1 MDDFNS
7 LLDSMDEL
15 TAEEEAKAA
24 EVEEKPIVQDALD
37 AGSANI
43 DTYMDIVFCIDI
55 TGSMQPTIDTVK
67 NFATSLYDDLIPF
80 MLKVAHREVK
90 ALRVKVIGF
99 RDFYADGKYA
109 LEESNF
115 FKLPEQNQDFKNFVS
130 SLEAK
135 GGGDDPESSLEALAL
150 AMKTDWVKITDL
162 STQRSRHVIVL
173 FTDDAAHKF
182 EEAESYTG
190 TNYPEGMPKSYK
202 ELLMAWNGQGAYES
216 GMSMDKRA
224 KRLIVFAPEESYPWS
239 DMSEDF
245 ENAVFLSMAKADGGI
260 DIAREAII
268 NTIGGTI

>member
-15 TAEEEAKAA
+15 TAEEEAKSS
-24 EVEEKPIVQDALD
+24 VEIEDTPITQDALD
-37 AGSANI
+37 AGNANI

-55 TGSMQPTIDTVK
+55 TGSMQPTIDKVK
-67 NFATSLYDDLIPF
+67 GFATSLYDDLIPF
-80 MLKVAHREVK
+80 MIKEAHREVK

-99 RDFYADGKYA
+99 RDFFCDGKYA
-109 LEESNF
+109 LEESDF
-115 FKLPEQNQDFKNFVS
+115 FKLPEQNQEFKNFVS
-130 SLEAK
+130 SLDAK

-150 AMKTDWVKITDL
+150 AMKTDWVKISDL
-162 STQRSRHVIVL
+162 NTQRSRHVIVL
-173 FTDDAAHKF
+173 FTDDAAHRF
-182 EEAESYTG
+182 EEAETYTG
-190 TNYPEGMPKSYK
+190 VNYPSGMPKSYK
-202 ELLMAWNGQGAYES
+202 ELLMAWNGQGDIS
-216 GMSMDKRA
+216 LSMDKRA

-245 ENAVFLSMAKADGGI
+245 ENAVFLPMTKAEGGE